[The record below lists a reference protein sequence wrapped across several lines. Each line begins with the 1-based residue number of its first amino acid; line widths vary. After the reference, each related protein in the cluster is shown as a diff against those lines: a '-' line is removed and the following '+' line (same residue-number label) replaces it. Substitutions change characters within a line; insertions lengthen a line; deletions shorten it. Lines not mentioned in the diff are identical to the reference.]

1 MRTLIIVA
9 ASFGGILL
17 FLLASASANTA
28 LFARHYPWLLGLNAT
43 VALALLALIA
53 WQVRI
58 LWREH
63 RAQVFG
69 SRLKLRLL
77 LMFGLMA
84 VLPGVLIYAVSVQ
97 FVTKSIETWFDVR
110 VEKALESGLD
120 LGRSALDSLL
130 DDLASKGS
138 AMALDLGDLS
148 EAQRSLALTR
158 LREQNGVPFAAL
170 LSANG
175 QLLATATS
183 ELGTAMPTQPSLEQ
197 LRQARNGRG
206 YRQVES
212 AGGNDLS
219 LRVLVPVSPF
229 GLGGETRVLQLT
241 QPVPAG
247 LASNAD
253 RVQDVYRDY
262 QELSLGRQ
270 GLTRIYAMTLTLAV
284 LLALFTAI
292 AMAFVLARRLSA
304 PLSILA
310 EGTQAVAA
318 GDFTPRQAIYS
329 RDELGV
335 LTQSF
340 SRMTRQLDEARR
352 DTERHRSEVESARA
366 YLESILA
373 NLSAGVLAF
382 DRSFILRTVNQGA
395 KTILDDD
402 FSALL
407 AEPVDGW
414 AREQV
419 FGRAIRAAFAEH
431 GRKEWQTQIELE
443 RLGGLP
449 QILLL
454 RGTQLPAGSSGGYLV
469 VFDDVTRIVAAQR
482 SAAWGEVARRLAHE
496 IKNPLTPIQLSAER
510 LQLKFADKLTG
521 ADAEMLSRSTQTI
534 INQVQAMKRM
544 VNEFSDYA
552 RMPAP
557 ELAALDLNALV
568 GEVLGLYETS
578 GTGIRVDLAVD
589 LPPVWGDASQL
600 RQIIHNLLRNAEDA
614 QEGADAPRISVVT
627 RRLPTMAEL
636 EVSDAGPGFPNDM
649 MARVFEPYVTT
660 KARGTGLG
668 LAIVKKIVDE
678 HHGSIRIN
686 NRQPVGAEVCIRLP
700 LAPAAEADGGEAL
713 AANEPVLVIA
723 STQTVVSTLN
733 PRAPTAAAPESRA
746 RDVHRKES

>member
-1 MRTLIIVA
+1 MRNLIIVA
-9 ASFGGILL
+9 ASLGGILL

-28 LFARHYPWLLGLNAT
+28 LFARHYPWLLGLNAV
-43 VALALLALIA
+43 VALSLFALIA
-53 WQVRI
+53 WQVRA
-58 LWREH
+58 LWQEH

-69 SRLKLRLL
+69 SRLKLRLM

-110 VEKALESGLD
+110 VEKALESGLN
-120 LGRSALDSLL
+120 LGRSVLDSLL
-130 DDLASKGS
+130 ADLAEKGRN
-138 AMALDLGDLS
+138 MALDLA
-148 EAQRSLALTR
+148 EQTPAQRRLALSR
-158 LREQNGVPFAAL
+158 LREQNGVQNAAL
-170 LSANG
+170 FTAEG
-175 QLLATATS
+175 ELLVTATS
-183 ELGTAMPTQPSLEQ
+183 ELSASMPSPPSLDQ
-197 LRQARNGRG
+197 LRQARVGRG
-206 YRQVES
+206 YREIES
-212 AGGNDLS
+212 AGKDMV
-219 LRVLVPVSPF
+219 LRVMVPVSPV
-229 GLGGETRVLQLT
+229 GLGMETRILQLT
-241 QPVPAG
+241 QPVPSN
-247 LASNAD
+247 LALNAD
-253 RVQDVYRDY
+253 RVQEVYRDY

-270 GLTRIYAMTLTLAV
+270 GLTRIYAMTLTLTV

-340 SRMTRQLDEARR
+340 NQMTRQLADAKR
-352 DTERHRSEVESARA
+352 DTERHRVEVESARA

-373 NLSAGVLAF
+373 NLSAGVLVF
-382 DRSFILRTVNQGA
+382 DRGFTLRTVNAGA
-395 KTILDDD
+395 QAILDDD
-402 FSALL
+402 FNGLLTETVSA
-407 AEPVDGW
+407 W
-414 AREQV
+414 SREQI
-419 FGRAIRAAFAEH
+419 FGQAICDSFAEH
-431 GRKEWQTQIELE
+431 GSKEWQTQIELD
-443 RLGGLP
+443 RPGGLP

-454 RGTQLPAGSSGGYLV
+454 RGTQLPEGSSGGYVV
-469 VFDDVTRIVAAQR
+469 VFDDVTRLVAAQR

-510 LQLKFADKLTG
+510 LQLKLADKLEDG
-521 ADAEMLSRSTQTI
+521 ELDLLNRSTQTI
-534 INQVQAMKRM
+534 ISQVQAMKRM

-557 ELAALDLNALV
+557 ELAPLDLNALI

-578 GTGIRVDLAVD
+578 QARVDVELDPGLPAVC
-589 LPPVWGDASQL
+589 GDTSQM

-614 QEGADAPRISVVT
+614 QDGQEGGQVPRIGILTRVVDG
-627 RRLPTMAEL
+627 MAEL
-636 EVSDAGPGFPNDM
+636 AVTDCGPGFPPEI

-678 HHGSIRIN
+678 HQGRIRIN
-686 NRQPVGAEVCIRLP
+686 NLQPVGAEVSIRLP
-700 LAPAAEADGGEAL
+700 LAVA
-713 AANEPVLVIA
+713 
-723 STQTVVSTLN
+723 QTDKPNSSELTY
-733 PRAPTAAAPESRA
+733 ES
-746 RDVHRKES
+746 